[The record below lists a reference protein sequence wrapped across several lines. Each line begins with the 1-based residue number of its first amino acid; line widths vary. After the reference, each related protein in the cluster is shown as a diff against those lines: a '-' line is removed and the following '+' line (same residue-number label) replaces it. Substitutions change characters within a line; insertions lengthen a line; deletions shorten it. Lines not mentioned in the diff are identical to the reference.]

1 MIIDAHHHLW
11 KFNSDDYGWMDDSMK
26 VLKRDYLPADLE
38 NDIVNTG
45 VSGTVVVQARQ
56 IIKETSWLLELADE
70 NDFIKGVV
78 GWVDLRSPKLRKQLD
93 EFAGNPKL
101 VGVRHVIHDEADDD
115 FMLRPA
121 FVNGIEMLEDYNLT
135 YDLLLFPKHM
145 ERAIE
150 LVSMFPDQRFVLDHI
165 SKPFIKTGILQPW
178 KDDIEA
184 LAAQPNVW
192 CKISGMVTE
201 ADHQAWKYVDFVPY
215 MKVVCEAFG
224 TDRIMLGS
232 DWPVCRLAGEYDE
245 VMGIPLAF
253 FDHLSETEKES
264 IYRQNAIDCYQL
276 ELSQLWK
283 RENLKCWR
291 SSIWFH
297 LF

>member
-1 MIIDAHHHLW
+1 MIIDSHHHLW

-38 NDIVNTG
+38 NEIMNTS

-56 IIKETSWLLELADE
+56 IIEETRWLLELADE
-70 NDFIKGVV
+70 NPFIRGVV
-78 GWVDLRSPKLRKQLD
+78 GWVDLRSPDLGIQLKQL
-93 EFAGNPKL
+93 AGHSKL

-121 FVNGIEMLEDYNLT
+121 FVNGIEKLKDYNLT
-135 YDLLLFPKHM
+135 YDLLLFPKHL

-150 LVSMFPDQRFVLDHI
+150 LVSMFPDQRFILDHI

-178 KDDIEA
+178 KEDIEA
-184 LAAQPNVW
+184 LATQPNVW

-201 ADHQAWKYVDFVPY
+201 ADHQSWNYMDFVPY

-232 DWPVCRLAGEYDE
+232 DWPVCRLAGEYNE
-245 VMGIPLAF
+245 VMGIPLDF
-253 FDHLSETEKES
+253 LNHLSETEKES

-276 ELSQLWK
+276 E
-283 RENLKCWR
+283 
-291 SSIWFH
+291 I
-297 LF
+297 